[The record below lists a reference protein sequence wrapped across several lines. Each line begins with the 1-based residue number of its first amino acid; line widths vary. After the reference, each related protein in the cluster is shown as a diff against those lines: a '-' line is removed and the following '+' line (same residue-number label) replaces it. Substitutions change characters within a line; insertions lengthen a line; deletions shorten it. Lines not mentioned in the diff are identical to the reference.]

1 MLTLMFGSIN
11 FFVVIP
17 RFGCNGE
24 NNNNMIC
31 INNSMSLENLFW
43 FKPIESKSFVW
54 KHLR

>member
-31 INNSMSLENLFW
+31 INNSMSLENLF
-43 FKPIESKSFVW
+43 
-54 KHLR
+54 